1 MTAPPVPPPA
11 VELRGVEVRY
21 GQIVALRETD
31 LAIARGRVCGLVG
44 MNGAGKT
51 SLLKAVLGLTRP
63 VRGTV
68 LIDGA
73 DPALARRAGAIGYV
87 PQAEDVDWDFP
98 LSVRDVVS
106 MGRFTG
112 QGPTRR
118 PSAADRAAVDTA
130 LERVGLTD
138 LAGRQIGALS
148 GGQRKRAFVARGIA
162 QSAHVMLLD
171 EPFAGVDRTSQDEL
185 TILLRQLAADG
196 ATVLVST
203 HDLASAPALCDEV
216 ALVRGTVLRHGSPA
230 EVMRPELLA
239 EAFGVPLAPVT
250 TPADGAPSAR
260 PADVTP
266 NAPEEVHP

>member
-1 MTAPPVPPPA
+1 
-11 VELRGVEVRY
+11 
-21 GQIVALRETD
+21 
-31 LAIARGRVCGLVG
+31 
-44 MNGAGKT
+44 
-51 SLLKAVLGLTRP
+51 
-63 VRGTV
+63 
-68 LIDGA
+68 
-73 DPALARRAGAIGYV
+73 
-87 PQAEDVDWDFP
+87 
-98 LSVRDVVS
+98 
-106 MGRFTG
+106 
-112 QGPTRR
+112 
-118 PSAADRAAVDTA
+118 
-130 LERVGLTD
+130 
-138 LAGRQIGALS
+138 
-148 GGQRKRAFVARGIA
+148 
-162 QSAHVMLLD
+162 MLLD

-260 PADVTP
+260 PADVAP